1 VARGALVGIVV
12 NRRPLDALISGHRHL
27 RGRTGM
33 KILHQ
38 DSRTNEIKLLP
49 ESIDDLWHLYNLL
62 DVDDTVFASTY
73 RRKEDKADKIRPE
86 RTEKIRMRLGV
97 GVKKVEFHES
107 EDRLRILGYIESGPQ
122 DIGQHHTLMIGPGD
136 DVSIVK
142 PKWNDIHFDRIKRAV
157 DASDRPIILFVAIED
172 TEAVIAAARDYGLK
186 EVASI
191 TRNPEGKMYDSKP
204 GENDFV
210 EEVVGKVIPMLKD
223 QPLIVLGPGFTKE
236 ALARKVREKH
246 PELADNIVVLSTGQ
260 AGMAGI
266 NEAMKRGLG
275 GKAVEES
282 RVTRETQAVERLFA
296 AIGADGLFSYGRQ
309 SVETAAESGAV
320 ELLLVIDSLVRD
332 VEIEK
337 LLKTVERARGEFMI
351 VSSLHEAG
359 RRLESLGGVAALLR
373 YRID

>member
-1 VARGALVGIVV
+1 
-12 NRRPLDALISGHRHL
+12 
-27 RGRTGM
+27 M
-33 KILHQ
+33 KVLHQ

-49 ESIDDLWHLYNLL
+49 ESIDDLWHIYNLL
-62 DVDDTVFASTY
+62 DVDDKVFATTF
-73 RRKEDKADKIRPE
+73 RRKEDKADKLRPE
-86 RTEKIRMRLGV
+86 RTEKVRMRLGV

-107 EDRLRILGYIESGPQ
+107 EDRLRILGSIESGPQ

-136 DVSIVK
+136 DISIVK
-142 PKWNDIHFDRIKRAV
+142 PDWKDSHLQRIKRAV
-157 DASDRPIILFVAIED
+157 DASDRPTLLFVAIED

-186 EVASI
+186 EIATI
-191 TRNPEGKMYDSKP
+191 TRNADGKMFDSKP
-204 GENDFV
+204 GEDDFV
-210 EEVVGKVIPMLKD
+210 EEVVGKIAPMMKD

-246 PELADNIVVLSTGQ
+246 PELADYVIIVSTGQ

-282 RVTRETQAVERLFA
+282 RVARETHAVERLFA

-309 SVETAAESGAV
+309 SVVTAAESGAV

-332 VEIEK
+332 IEVER

-359 RRLESLGGVAALLR
+359 RRLESLGGVGALLR
-373 YRID
+373 YRIE